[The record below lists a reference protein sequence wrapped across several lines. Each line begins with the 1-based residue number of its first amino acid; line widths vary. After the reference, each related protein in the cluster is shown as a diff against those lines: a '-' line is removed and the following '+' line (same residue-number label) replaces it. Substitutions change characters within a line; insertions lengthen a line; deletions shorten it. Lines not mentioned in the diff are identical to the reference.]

1 MGIGDP
7 PHKLCRV
14 GAIGLVNAPSAGK
27 GLGMGSVDLIGSGPS
42 MRLEHGSRVAVLGGG
57 PAGSFFAYFLI
68 ETAERL
74 GLALDVDVYESR
86 DFSRPGPQG
95 CNMCG
100 GILSESL
107 VQALA
112 TEGINLPPCVVQR
125 GIDSYVLHTD
135 GGDVRID
142 TPLQEQRIGA
152 VHRGPGPRDLTEAVW
167 ESFDGHLLARA
178 VSRGARVVQGKVT
191 AVEWVD
197 GRPRLRTDAAASDP
211 YELLAVATG
220 VNSSSLKMFAGD
232 ASGYQP
238 PETAKTFICEY
249 RLGHETIDRCL
260 GNSMHVFLLDIPN
273 LEFAAVIPKGDYAT
287 VCLLGDEIS
296 NELVDAFLD
305 SAEVRACFPEDWDP
319 AAKSCKC
326 QPRINVCGARVPYAD
341 RLVFLGDSGVT
352 RLYKDGIGAAYRTSK
367 AAATAAVLWGVS
379 AGDFAEHY
387 GPACQAIAADNA
399 IGKRLF
405 RVARE
410 VQKRP
415 LARRTIVRMAERE
428 QRLPGDSR
436 RMSQILWNMFT
447 GSATYLEIV
456 RHAAHPT
463 FVARLMMTVAGA
475 WPRRRRPASRRG
487 TS

>member
-1 MGIGDP
+1 MQ
-7 PHKLCRV
+7 
-14 GAIGLVNAPSAGK
+14 
-27 GLGMGSVDLIGSGPS
+27 SVDLSGGSSGL
-42 MRLEHGSRVAVLGGG
+42 RLENGSRVAVLGGG

-68 ETAERL
+68 EAAERID
-74 GLALDVDVYESR
+74 LALDVDVYESR

-107 VQALA
+107 IQALA

-135 GGDVRID
+135 DGDVRIE
-142 TPLQEQRIGA
+142 TPLHEQRIGA
-152 VHRGPGPRDLTEAVW
+152 VHRGPGPRDLKEAVW

-178 VSRGARVVQGKVT
+178 ASRGARVVQGKVS

-197 GRPRLRTDAAASDP
+197 GRPRLRTDETTAQP
-211 YELLAVATG
+211 YDLLAVATG
-220 VNSSSLKMFAGD
+220 VNSASLKMFAGD
-232 ASGYQP
+232 TSGYHP

-249 RLGHETIDRCL
+249 LLGRDTIDRCL

-296 NELVDAFLD
+296 NELVDAFLA
-305 SAEVRACFPEDWDP
+305 SREVRACFPDDWDP

-326 QPRINVCGARVPYAD
+326 QPRINIRGAQAPYAD

-379 AGDFAEHY
+379 ASDFAEHY
-387 GPACQAIAADNA
+387 GAACRAIAADNA

-410 VQKRP
+410 VQKRS

-428 QRLPGDSR
+428 QRLPGGDR

-456 RHAAHPT
+456 RHAAHPA
-463 FVARLMMTVAGA
+463 FVARLARAAATALS
-475 WPRRRRPASRRG
+475 PRRGPVSWRSKP
-487 TS
+487 

>member
-1 MGIGDP
+1 MQRAD
-7 PHKLCRV
+7 LRD
-14 GAIGLVNAPSAGK
+14 S
-27 GLGMGSVDLIGSGPS
+27 GS
-42 MRLEHGSRVAVLGGG
+42 RLTLENGSRVAILGGG
-57 PAGSFFAYFLI
+57 PAGSFFAYFLL
-68 ETAERL
+68 ETAERV
-74 GLALDVDVYESR
+74 GLTLDVDVYEPR

-107 VQALA
+107 IQALA

-135 GGDVRID
+135 SGDVRIE

-152 VHRGPGPRDLTEAVW
+152 VHRGPGPRDLKEAVW
-167 ESFDGHLLARA
+167 ESFDGHLLNRA
-178 VSRGARVVQGKVT
+178 VARGARVVPGKVT

-197 GRPRLRTDAAASDP
+197 GCPRLSTQETASDP
-211 YELLAVATG
+211 YDLLAVAAG
-220 VNSSSLKMFAGD
+220 VNSSSLKMFAD
-232 ASGYQP
+232 DTSGYQP

-249 RLGHETIDRCL
+249 RLGRETIDRSL
-260 GNSMHVFLLDIPN
+260 GHSMHVFLLDIPN
-273 LEFAAVIPKGDYAT
+273 LEFAAIIPKGDYAT
-287 VCLLGDEIS
+287 VCLLGHEIS
-296 NELVDAFLD
+296 SELVDAFLA
-305 SAEVRACFPEDWDP
+305 SAEVRACFPEGWDP

-326 QPRINVCGARVPYAD
+326 QPRINVCGARAPFAD

-367 AAATAAVLWGVS
+367 AAATTAVLWGIS
-379 AGDFAEHY
+379 AADFAEHY
-387 GPACQAIAADNA
+387 GKACQAIAADNA

-456 RHAAHPT
+456 RRAASPT
-463 FVARLMMTVAGA
+463 FVARLVMTVARA
-475 WPRRRRPASRRG
+475 WSPRRGLASTR
-487 TS
+487 SKP